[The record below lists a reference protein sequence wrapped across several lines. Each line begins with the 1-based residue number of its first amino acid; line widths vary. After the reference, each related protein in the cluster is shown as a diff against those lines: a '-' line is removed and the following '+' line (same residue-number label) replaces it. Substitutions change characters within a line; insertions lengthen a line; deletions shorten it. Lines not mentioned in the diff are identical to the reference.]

1 MGLVR
6 VTVWSPDTEVT
17 LIDGTVVRGMLKR
30 LNAHGDLL
38 VATSA
43 TQDVTIIATRVKDI
57 REIVAKEE
65 QAEDERRGN
74 F

>member
-1 MGLVR
+1 M
-6 VTVWSPDTEVT
+6 T

-30 LNAHGDLL
+30 LNVHGDLL

-43 TQDVTIIATRVKDI
+43 TQDVTIVATRVKDI

-65 QAEDERRGN
+65 QSEDERRDN